1 MIFNEQSTL
10 EDLIAGC
17 VRQER
22 LAQKYLYQKL
32 YSPMF
37 ATAMRYSTD
46 KDQAAHILNAGFLK
60 VFTKIDS
67 YSQSGSFPAWVKRI
81 IVNTALD
88 EIRRNNKHNNNLQIE
103 EVQEPALTDSI
114 IDKLKAEELLKT
126 IQQLPEMTRIV
137 FNMYVVEGYKH
148 QEIAEK
154 LSIPV
159 GTSKWHVSTGRK
171 LLKEKLA
178 HYLTEIQR

>member
-22 LAQKYLYQKL
+22 LAQKYLYQKF

-37 ATAMRYSTD
+37 AIAMRYSTD
-46 KDQAAHILNAGFLK
+46 EDQAAHILNAGFLK

-88 EIRRNNKHNNNLQIE
+88 EIRRNNKHKSNLQIE

-114 IDKLKAEELLKT
+114 IDKLKAEDLLKT

-137 FNMYVVEGYKH
+137 FNMYAVEGYKH

-178 HYLTEIQR
+178 HYLTETQR